1 MDLVYTFTFGYII
14 DLVYTF
20 TLGYFFIFDFIEDGV
35 LAYIFTSDGG
45 QLGFCTADQLRH
57 QERASAAAELAS

>member
-1 MDLVYTFTFGYII
+1 MDLVYTFTFGYS
-14 DLVYTF
+14 F